1 MRMQFRKHFRSVRHL
16 VARRLLD
23 RERKGAS
30 LASAPIGPFARF
42 IQRLMETPMAIPEDL
57 ELESPVE
64 GWIIEPKGYVFVHT
78 PAKDSSLLA
87 DAPCALV
94 GAQLLFKEPFQS
106 AADWRSKVLAAGLT
120 LTFPSSE
127 TRNAFLREIVPAYAM
142 TGELP
147 DRQYILPLLL
157 ISVITYIVL
166 TGMAYLLPRYLTK
179 RIEDEGPVG
188 FALMFGNV
196 GFMGYPVVASIFGH
210 EAIFY
215 AAVLNVVN
223 TFAVFTIGTMLITG
237 KSEVEGSKFQKK
249 VLYSTPMLAAYL
261 TMAIVA
267 LRIDNIPAFISQP
280 LTMIGNITVPAA
292 LLIVGSSMSHLS
304 PRAMLGNGTVY
315 ATTLFRLAILPIAI
329 YYLCRALGFSE
340 FVVNINTIVIAM
352 PVATYGTILCLR
364 HGKDT
369 TFITEVTFITTLIS
383 MLTIPA
389 LVMVFF

>member
-1 MRMQFRKHFRSVRHL
+1 MATVMITLFAIVVVGYAAGKLGYLGGTFDK
-16 VARRLLD
+16 RL
-23 RERKGAS
+23 
-30 LASAPIGPFARF
+30 
-42 IQRLMETPMAIPEDL
+42 
-57 ELESPVE
+57 
-64 GWIIEPKGYVFVHT
+64 
-78 PAKDSSLLA
+78 
-87 DAPCALV
+87 
-94 GAQLLFKEPFQS
+94 
-106 AADWRSKVLAAGLT
+106 SKVVIDITCPALIL
-120 LTFPSSE
+120 SS
-127 TRNAFLREIVPAYAM
+127 AM

-179 RIEDEGPVG
+179 RIEDEGPIG

-237 KSEVEGSKFQKK
+237 KNEVEGSKFQKK

-369 TFITEVTFITTLIS
+369 TFITEVTFITTLLS